1 MQWKHRRKKSSAV
14 NLMGPEDKLANL
26 DWETPSQD
34 RRWENGEEQGSRE
47 RRTGKEEGGEQLGE
61 EGGRLKSYFYWAAIS
76 ADYSRSVGAPLPAEA
91 SLKWQAARGGEGRH
105 AMIISRLSVGHW
117 YGYSMSINL
126 HQRDYC
132 HSCHVLCPTGRKALL
147 SLDSFYFMIFIMVQ
161 LRGFSLET
169 LENNNN
175 NVCYSS
181 EQLASFRFLSW
192 WRKSCLCFVG

>member
-1 MQWKHRRKKSSAV
+1 MR
-14 NLMGPEDKLANL
+14 
-26 DWETPSQD
+26 
-34 RRWENGEEQGSRE
+34 ENGEGQGSRE

-91 SLKWQAARGGEGRH
+91 SLKWRAARGGEGRH
-105 AMIISRLSVGHW
+105 ARIISPLSVGHW
-117 YGYSMSINL
+117 YRYSMSINL

-132 HSCHVLCPTGRKALL
+132 HSCHLLCPAGKKSTPLFGF
-147 SLDSFYFMIFIMVQ
+147 FYFMIFIMVQ
-161 LRGFSLET
+161 LRAFSLEM
-169 LENNNN
+169 LENNN
-175 NVCYSS
+175 VYYSS